1 MIRCQSGFSLI
12 EVLVAFSITAVAL
25 GILFQIYANGTTAS
39 ILAENYTEALVIAES
54 KLAGVSV
61 FQAIDGLGMQG
72 RELEKYDWEIRVQ
85 DYMNDAQ
92 DEDLSPLY
100 ALVSVE
106 VDVSWHSRGKLRRV
120 VLRTLKPVIN
130 R

>member
-12 EVLVAFSITAVAL
+12 EVMVAFSITAVAL
-25 GILFQIYANGTTAS
+25 GILFQIYAKGTTAS

-54 KLAGVSV
+54 KLAGVSAS
-61 FQAIDGLGMQG
+61 QSIDGLEMQG

-85 DYMNDAQ
+85 DYMNDVQ

-120 VLRTLKPVIN
+120 ELRTLKPVIS

>member
-12 EVLVAFSITAVAL
+12 EVMVAFSITAVAL
-25 GILFQIYANGTTAS
+25 GILFQIYAKGTTAL

-61 FQAIDGLGMQG
+61 FQAIDGLEMQG

-92 DEDLSPLY
+92 DEGLSPLY

-120 VLRTLKPVIN
+120 ELRTLKPVIN